1 MIMRFGAGCKR
12 SRRGDTT
19 FDKLLN
25 RQDALRQVAAKLVL
39 QQRKIIIRTISA
51 LFVLQLFLA
60 KNAEVCLRKD
70 KLVSKGQRNLH
81 QSSFLGCIEQENQG
95 SDYI

>member
-12 SRRGDTT
+12 TRRGDTT

-25 RQDALRQVAAKLVL
+25 QQDVSRQVAAKLVL
-39 QQRKIIIRTISA
+39 QWRKIIMRTISA
-51 LFVLQLFLA
+51 LLVLQLFLA

-70 KLVSKGQRNLH
+70 ILFSKGERNLH
-81 QSSFLGCIEQENQG
+81 QSSFHGCIEQENHG
-95 SDYI
+95 SD